1 MDNCACGW
9 YSKTLSPFD
18 SYEHSACLD
27 WSKYWCVSR
36 VCVIPRMPNDCLLFQ
51 IWGRGGGGV
60 IYKLSITKEVIQMPL
75 LHFLP
80 LSLDHKS
87 CSFLCSF
94 LLFIHSFWSSVYS
107 LFNSFMTLNDSLPML
122 VCSTVLHAFRLLQS
136 FLSSSPPPFLEQ
148 AGEKIRLIRRRL
160 CCYENICPAALQSS
174 QTGRVERSQTV
185 CSCAVFVSAKLAFL
199 RFCLSFFKLYAPLP
213 RAGRTPLLV

>member
-1 MDNCACGW
+1 M
-9 YSKTLSPFD
+9 STF
-18 SYEHSACLD
+18 
-27 WSKYWCVSR
+27 
-36 VCVIPRMPNDCLLFQ
+36 PNL
-51 IWGRGGGGV
+51 GGGGGGGGV

-94 LLFIHSFWSSVYS
+94 LLFIHSFLSSVYS
-107 LFNSFMTLNDSLPML
+107 LFNSFLTLNDSLPML
-122 VCSTVLHAFRLLQS
+122 VCSTVLQCLP
-136 FLSSSPPPFLEQ
+136 SSPILPFILPSSLPRTSRRKK
-148 AGEKIRLIRRRL
+148 KIRLIRRRL
-160 CCYENICPAALQSS
+160 WYYENICPAAFQSS

-185 CSCAVFVSAKLAFL
+185 SSCTVFVSAKLAFL
-199 RFCLSFFKLYAPLP
+199 RFCLSFFKFYAPLP